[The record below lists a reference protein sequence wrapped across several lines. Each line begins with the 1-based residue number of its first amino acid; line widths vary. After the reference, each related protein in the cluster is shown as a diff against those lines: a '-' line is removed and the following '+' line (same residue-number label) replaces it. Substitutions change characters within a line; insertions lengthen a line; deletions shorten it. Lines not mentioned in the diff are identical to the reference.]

1 MLRKQFLVNF
11 GLSLC
16 LGLLN
21 DGLDSEAFVRVLLA
35 EIELEVRHLGL
46 RTLLFYK
53 NINGRA
59 VSYSFLSFKIDAD
72 HLRLS
77 YKMCSSSVRCPLPRP
92 VAGSTKLFFMVPEFS
107 FATSSLAT

>member
-46 RTLLFYK
+46 RTLL
-53 NINGRA
+53 
-59 VSYSFLSFKIDAD
+59 L
-72 HLRLS
+72 
-77 YKMCSSSVRCPLPRP
+77 PL
-92 VAGSTKLFFMVPEFS
+92 VQDVLFFGAMSAAAARSRLHEVVLHG
-107 FATSSLAT
+107 A